1 MATPGTRVVE
11 FWRQGGDP
19 VPSTRMVDLARAFE
33 EDGWD
38 GLAVGEA
45 HGILPDPYAV
55 LALAA
60 GATTRLKL
68 GTAVAVPLRHP
79 MLAADAMAT
88 LQGISGGRTCFSLGR
103 GDGAVKVLQQK
114 AMRVA
119 EFEAYVA
126 QVQGYLRRQTVEI
139 DGAVSSMLRLF
150 AIDPS
155 LDVPKPPIDVAG
167 TGPKTIALAARHA
180 ESISFSVGADP
191 ERLRHSIEVARTAC
205 AEAGRNFEELQ
216 LGCYIQMA
224 VADGP
229 NDPAWEAIRGLT
241 VTHAR
246 FSGWEPKPTTE
257 DVSAREHDEYRHAVE
272 TMEKVLRA
280 PEGGIVRPPGAEPGE
295 LVFYPPEAASSELI
309 ERFAIVGS
317 PERCAE
323 RLQELVDIGLD
334 RIWIGTK
341 GVGVDVQER
350 NARRIAR
357 EVLPLIRR

>member
-1 MATPGTRVVE
+1 MATPGTDPVE

-19 VPSTRMVDLARAFE
+19 VPSARMVDLARAFE

-88 LQGISGGRTCFSLGR
+88 LQGISGGRACFSLGR

-139 DGAVSSMLRLF
+139 DGTVSSMLRLF

-155 LDVPKPPIDVAG
+155 LDVPKPPVDVAA
-167 TGPKTIALAARHA
+167 TGPMTIALAARHA

-191 ERLRHSIEVARTAC
+191 GRLRHSIELARTAC
-205 AEAGRNFEELQ
+205 AEAGRDFEELQ

-229 NDPAWEAIRGLT
+229 SDPAWEAIRGLT

-257 DVSAREHDEYRHAVE
+257 DVSASEHDEYRHAVE

-280 PEGGIVRPPGAEPGE
+280 PEGGIVRPPDAEPGE
-295 LVFYPPEAASSELI
+295 LVFYPQEAASSELI

-317 PERCAE
+317 PERCAQ
-323 RLQELVDIGLD
+323 RLQEIVDIGLD

-357 EVLPLIRR
+357 EVLPLVRR

>member
-1 MATPGTRVVE
+1 MTSPRSRRAE
-11 FWRQGGDP
+11 FWRMGADP
-19 VPSTRMVDLARAFE
+19 VPSARMVELARGFE

-60 GATTRLKL
+60 AGTTTLKL

-88 LQGISGGRTCFSLGR
+88 LHGLAGGRTCFSIGR

-114 AMRVA
+114 PMRVA
-119 EFEAYVA
+119 DFERYVA
-126 QVQGYLRRQTVEI
+126 RIQGYLRRETVEV
-139 DGAVSSMLRLF
+139 DGTVSSMARLF

-155 LDVPKPPIDVAG
+155 LDAPKPPIDVAA
-167 TGPKTIALAARHA
+167 TGPRTIELGARLA

-191 ERLRHSIEVARTAC
+191 DRLRHSIELARNACTAG
-205 AEAGRNFEELQ
+205 GRSFEELE

-224 VADGP
+224 VTGGAD
-229 NDPAWEAIRGLT
+229 DPAWEAIRGLT
-241 VTHAR
+241 LTHAR
-246 FSGWEPKPTTE
+246 FSGFESRPTTK
-257 DVSAREHDEYRHAVE
+257 DVSDSEHREYRHAVA
-272 TMEKVLRA
+272 TMETVLRA
-280 PEGGIVRPPGAEPGE
+280 PEGGIVRPRDAEPGE
-295 LVFYPPEAASSELI
+295 LVFYPHEAASHELI

-323 RLQELVDIGLD
+323 RLQEIVDMGFG
-334 RIWIGTK
+334 RIWIGTR
-341 GVGVDVQER
+341 GVGVDLHEK
-350 NARRIAR
+350 NARRIAG
-357 EVLPLIRR
+357 EVLPLVRR